1 MSPMRQLARAAA
13 WLRAENLALPLA
25 ALLVAA
31 AEVVSLWAIW
41 ISSFGPVRRIP
52 ESADLPLGHA
62 VMWGLGLA
70 GAVLSITGAYRL
82 IRRGRAWV
90 AALVVPLCCFP
101 TMVIGLGS
109 LYASLIVA
117 AIL

>member
-1 MSPMRQLARAAA
+1 MRPLARAAA

-25 ALLVAA
+25 ALLVAV
-31 AEVVSLWAIW
+31 AELVSLWAVW
-41 ISSFGPVRRIP
+41 LSSFGPVRRIP
-52 ESADLPLGHA
+52 EAADLPLGHA
-62 VMWGLGLA
+62 ILWGLGLA

-90 AALVVPLCCFP
+90 AALVVPLVCLP
-101 TMVIGLGS
+101 AMVLGLGS
-109 LYASLIVA
+109 LYASLLVA

>member
-1 MSPMRQLARAAA
+1 VKQLARAAA

-25 ALLVAA
+25 AVLVAV
-31 AEVVSLWAIW
+31 AEVISLWAIW
-41 ISSFGPVRRIP
+41 IASFGPVRRIP
-52 ESADLPLGHA
+52 EWADLPIGHA

-70 GAVLSITGAYRL
+70 GAVLSIAGAYRL

-90 AALVVPLCCFP
+90 AALVVPAVCFP
-101 TMVIGLGS
+101 AMVVGLGS
-109 LYASLIVA
+109 LYSSLIVA

>member
-1 MSPMRQLARAAA
+1 VKPLVRVAA

-25 ALLVAA
+25 AMLVAV

-70 GAVLSITGAYRL
+70 GAVLSIVGAYRL

-109 LYASLIVA
+109 LYSSLVVA

>member
-1 MSPMRQLARAAA
+1 MKHLARAAA

-25 ALLVAA
+25 ALLVAV
-31 AEVVSLWAIW
+31 AEVVSLRAIW
-41 ISSFGPVRRIP
+41 VASFGPVRRIP
-52 ESADLPLGHA
+52 ESADIPLGHA

-70 GAVLSITGAYRL
+70 AALLSIAGAYRL

-101 TMVIGLGS
+101 AMVAGLGS
-109 LYASLIVA
+109 LYASLLVGA
-117 AIL
+117 VL

>member
-1 MSPMRQLARAAA
+1 MRQLARAAA

-25 ALLVAA
+25 AVLVAV

-52 ESADLPLGHA
+52 ESADIPLGHA

-70 GAVLSITGAYRL
+70 GAVLSIAGAYRL

-90 AALVVPLCCFP
+90 AALVVPLVCLP
-101 TMVIGLGS
+101 TMVVGLGS
-109 LYASLIVA
+109 LYSSLIVGA
-117 AIL
+117 VL

>member
-1 MSPMRQLARAAA
+1 VKTLARAAA

-25 ALLVAA
+25 ALLVAV
-31 AEVVSLWAIW
+31 AEVVSLQAVWMA
-41 ISSFGPVRRIP
+41 SFGPVRRIP
-52 ESADLPLGHA
+52 EWADLPLGHA

-90 AALVVPLCCFP
+90 AAIVVPLVCFP
-101 TMVIGLGS
+101 TMVVGLGS
-109 LYASLIVA
+109 IYSSLIVA

>member
-1 MSPMRQLARAAA
+1 MKQLARAAA

-25 ALLVAA
+25 ALMVAL
-31 AEVVSLWAIW
+31 AELVSLRAVWVF
-41 ISSFGPVRRIP
+41 SFGPVRRIP
-52 ESADLPLGHA
+52 EAADLPLGHA

-70 GAVLSITGAYRL
+70 GAVLSIVGAYRL

-101 TMVIGLGS
+101 AMLIGLGS

-117 AIL
+117 AVL

>member
-1 MSPMRQLARAAA
+1 MRHLARAAA

-25 ALLVAA
+25 ALLVAV
-31 AEVVSLWAIW
+31 AEIVSLRAIW
-41 ISSFGPVRRIP
+41 VASFGPVRRIP
-52 ESADLPLGHA
+52 ESADLLLGHA

-70 GAVLSITGAYRL
+70 GAVLSIAGAHRL

-101 TMVIGLGS
+101 TMVVGLGS
-109 LYASLIVA
+109 VYSSLVVA
-117 AIL
+117 AVL